1 MEELERII
9 EALKKGEATS
19 DKDWEAVA
27 EYFSL
32 KGKTDAET
40 ITNIERFVLDN
51 FSFEAAAE
59 NPYVY
64 FGTDGN
70 ANIWQCVDGICKDS
84 ANNAVYISS
93 TDAGILFNDDGFYK
107 FLKDNL
113 DKKLFDNVDG
123 IVPLY
128 EGTNASGKITLQAA
142 NGESVKVQAFN
153 DFFSENYIKGIK
165 SSNVKTIF
173 SGDILARNGEGLNAA

>member
-9 EALKKGEATS
+9 EALKNGETTS
-19 DKDWEAVA
+19 TDDWQAVA
-27 EYFSL
+27 EYYYL
-32 KGKTDAET
+32 VGETDAET
-40 ITNIERFVLDN
+40 ITNIEKFVLDN
-51 FSFEAAAE
+51 FSIEAAAE

-64 FGTDGN
+64 FETDGN
-70 ANIWQCVDGICKDS
+70 ANIWQ
-84 ANNAVYISS
+84 Y
-93 TDAGILFNDDGFYK
+93 
-107 FLKDNL
+107 
-113 DKKLFDNVDG
+113 VDG

-142 NGESVKVQAFN
+142 NGESVKVQVFN

>member
-9 EALKKGEATS
+9 EKIKNGEGTS
-19 DKDWEAVA
+19 LEDWKAVA
-27 EYFSL
+27 EYYSL

-70 ANIWQCVDGICKDS
+70 ANIWQCVDGI
-84 ANNAVYISS
+84 
-93 TDAGILFNDDGFYK
+93 L
-107 FLKDNL
+107 
-113 DKKLFDNVDG
+113 
-123 IVPLY
+123 
-128 EGTNASGKITLQAA
+128 
-142 NGESVKVQAFN
+142 
-153 DFFSENYIKGIK
+153 
-165 SSNVKTIF
+165 
-173 SGDILARNGEGLNAA
+173 